1 MADPDNEED
10 NKEDNKDNKEEGVR
24 WTDLDTTVQLCN
36 CALSVSIYVSVSI
49 THFDWWQTLQST
61 VTISCG
67 QGRVGSIFFNVD

>member
-36 CALSVSIYVSVSI
+36 CALSVSIS
-49 THFDWWQTLQST
+49 HFDCWQTLQST
-61 VTISCG
+61 VTIFCG